1 MSRLRRSWAV
11 PVFWALGLMIIGAA
25 RAEPV
30 TITFLH
36 TTTSTRS
43 RRRTDAAASPS

>member
-36 TTTSTRS
+36 TNDVDEIAPKDGRGG
-43 RRRTDAAASPS
+43 RG